1 MTFCLGIS
9 CADGLVA
16 IADTQITSGSEVS
29 TGKKIAV
36 QQGDGYSM
44 FVLTSG
50 LRSVRDKA
58 ITYFDERVSLSSGD
72 LTKSYQAVNALST
85 EIRRVYDEDN
95 DWLNRAGLHFDL
107 HCIVGTQLIEDERP
121 QLYLVYPQGNWVQIT
136 PGTPYAIIGDT
147 RYGKPVLDRTLT
159 FEATLERSLRVGLLA
174 FNATEASSTDVG
186 PPVDALVYATDSF
199 RMQERRF
206 SADELAPISDFWRSS
221 IAAVVD
227 NAASVVRPLAASL
240 QLGVED
246 AP

>member
-1 MTFCLGIS
+1 MTFCLGIN
-9 CADGLVA
+9 CAEGLVA

-72 LTKSYQAVNALST
+72 LTKSYQAVNALAA
-85 EIRRVYDEDN
+85 EIRRVHDEDN
-95 DWLNRAGLHFDL
+95 DWLSKAGLHFDL
-107 HCIVGTQLIEDERP
+107 HCIVGTQLVEDDRP

-147 RYGKPVLDRTLT
+147 RYGKPVLDRTLS
-159 FEATLERSLRVGLLA
+159 FDATLERSLRVGLLA
-174 FNATEASSTDVG
+174 FNATEVSTTDVG
-186 PPVDALVYATDSF
+186 PPVDALIYAADSF
-199 RMQERRF
+199 CMRERRF
-206 SADELAPISDFWRSS
+206 SAEDLAPISDFWQSS
-221 IAAVVD
+221 ITAVVD
-227 NAASVVRPLAASL
+227 AAVNVVRPIAASL
-240 QLGVED
+240 HLSAED
-246 AP
+246 AS